1 MKNSFKNFRHHMA
14 VGIFASVL
22 GRVSLEHLAFVDVL
36 LFRLPTL
43 LESHFR
49 AFWDVLLSNKP
60 GIKKLVG
67 QRKAQF
73 IKIPQ
78 DSRSN
83 VHKLPRINFHPE

>member
-1 MKNSFKNFRHHMA
+1 MA
-14 VGIFASVL
+14 VGILASVL
-22 GRVSLEHLAFVDVL
+22 GRVSLKHLAFVDVL
-36 LFRLPTL
+36 PFRLPIL

-60 GIKKLVG
+60 EINKKKVG
-67 QRKAQF
+67 QRITQF